1 MNPEVISKMK
11 NQPDSLRNPF
21 FRLLAALAGLAV
33 VCQTASA
40 TVAFT
45 LTPAAIS
52 NSYSGKVTLQVTGL
66 PSAGETVVV
75 QKYLDANGDGIIDA
89 GDFLV
94 QQFSLTDGQPG
105 MVIGGV
111 TNFNVP
117 GDTDSVT
124 GQITTKLN
132 LATDFSQLITG
143 NYLFKLSSPSGFV
156 TNTFAVT
163 NFPYAQKFTGTVLSN
178 GVAVPYAGVLLF
190 PASSGNDKGNPVG
203 GAVANG
209 AGIYTLPAPAGTYEL
224 LAFRSNFVAGLT
236 GSLVLGSGA
245 TVSTNLSLIAAT
257 TIISGRAVDASN
269 LNLGLPGLLV
279 VAQNKSQG
287 LIAIN
292 QTDTNGNFSVGVTA
306 NSWQLESESAEL
318 ALLGY
323 VGLQNKPGFDTST
336 GSVSGVSISLP
347 KATGLVYGT
356 VKDIYG
362 NPLTGVVAVYAADQN
377 NGGNGQYQAD
387 GYTDAGGNY
396 VVGVVGGLG
405 SSDVWQVDIDNS
417 SSYPNDNF
425 SQPLFNQVG
434 GTNIV
439 VGQALPVN
447 FTALPASNQITG
459 NVKFSGT
466 NLAGLNVYANTVD
479 TNNFQAQATT
489 DSGGNFTLVVG
500 NGAWYVSVN
509 CQGDNNSLQS
519 ILGNAS
525 YACPCGP
532 TITIAGNNSTG
543 NNIVVPASGSG
554 QIFGYLTNSS
564 GGGISGVTINLQ
576 NECTGQGYSTSTAG
590 NGYYSTTVPYGNY
603 NVNVDCGGLNSA
615 GYLCVNSTNAT
626 LASASLELNFTAQS
640 NGSGSPTLSGYV
652 QNNLGSGVVGVTVS
666 AGNGLGASFSTT
678 TDNNGHYQFSVG
690 NGTWDVSVSCSGL
703 NTLGYACVSDEVTN
717 INSDTAALN
726 FIVQPGSSATPLA
739 ITTTS
744 LPGALVGAVYSQQL
758 NASGGQAPYVWRLDP
773 GSLLLPPGVLLSTNG
788 VISGTLNT
796 NDLGTNY
803 FLVDVV
809 DNLGHTANQFLSL
822 TVYPVLTIATNA
834 LPSGTVGTAYSAQVL
849 VSGGEPYYLGSSPD
863 GYTAYLPSGTLPP
876 GLNLSYGAIT
886 SSNEY
891 FVISGNPTATGTYP
905 FTLGAIDADANE
917 VQANYSITIVAASLS
932 ITTSSLSNATVGVA
946 YSMQL
951 AGSGGAT
958 PYTWT
963 IPNGSQQPPTA
974 LSLATNGLLSGVPA
988 ASGTNSFFVR
998 LTDHNGLNT
1007 THSFTLVT
1015 NPKPQ
1020 LSAAVR
1026 KSGTQFQFLIVGA
1039 TGQNY
1044 TLQFATNLASGN
1056 WTSLFTTNNVSTNAY
1071 VVADSSATNQQRYYR
1086 VLIGP

>member
-1 MNPEVISKMK
+1 MK
-11 NQPDSLRNPF
+11 NQPGSLRKPF
-21 FRLLAALAGLAV
+21 FYLLEALAGLAAL
-33 VCQTASA
+33 CQPVSA

-52 NSYSGKVTLQVTGL
+52 NSYSGTITLQVTGL

-75 QKYLDANGDGIIDA
+75 QKYLDANGDGNIDA
-89 GDFLV
+89 GDFPV

-124 GQITTKLN
+124 GQITAKLN
-132 LATDFSQLITG
+132 LAMDFSQLITG

-163 NFPYAQKFTGTVLSN
+163 NFPYAQKFTGTVVSN

-190 PASSGNDKGNPVG
+190 PASGGNGPGNPVG

-209 AGIYTLPAPAGTYEL
+209 SGIYTIPAPVGTYGL
-224 LAFRSNFVAGLT
+224 IAFKSNFVAGLT
-236 GSLVLGSGA
+236 SSLVLGSGA

-257 TIISGRAVDASN
+257 NTITGRVVDASN
-269 LNLGLPGLLV
+269 SNLGLPGLLV

-287 LIAIN
+287 LLAIN
-292 QTDTNGNFSVGVTA
+292 ETDTNGNFSVGVTA
-306 NSWQLESESAEL
+306 NTWQFESDSAGL

-323 VGLQNKPGFDTST
+323 VGPQNKPSFDTTT
-336 GSVSGVSISLP
+336 GSVSGVTISLP
-347 KATGLVYGT
+347 KATALVYGT

-362 NPLTGVVAVYAADQN
+362 NPLTGVVDVYAADQN
-377 NGGNGQYQAD
+377 NSGNGQYQVD

-396 VVGVVGGLG
+396 LVGVVGGLG

-425 SQPLFNQVG
+425 SQPLFNQNG
-434 GTNIV
+434 GTNII

-447 FTALPASNQITG
+447 FTALPATNQITG
-459 NVKFSGT
+459 NVKFNGT
-466 NLAGLNVYANTVD
+466 NLAGLNVYANTED
-479 TNNFQAQATT
+479 TNNFLAQATT
-489 DSGGNFTLVVG
+489 DSGGNFTLIVG
-500 NGAWYVSVN
+500 NGTWYVSVN
-509 CQGDNNSLQS
+509 CQGNNNSLQS

-525 YACPCGP
+525 YECPCGP
-532 TITIAGNNSTG
+532 TISIAGNSSTG

-564 GGGISGVTINLQ
+564 GGGISGVTVNLQ
-576 NECTGQGYSTSTAG
+576 NECTGQGYSTTTAG
-590 NGYYSTTVPYGNY
+590 NGYYSTTIPYGNY
-603 NVNVDCGGLNSA
+603 NVNVDCGGLNA
-615 GYLCVNSTNAT
+615 DGYQCLSSTNVT
-626 LASASLELNFTAQS
+626 LASASLDLNFTAQS
-640 NGSGSPTLSGYV
+640 SGGGFPTLSGYV
-652 QNNLGSGVVGVTVS
+652 QNSLGSGVVGVTVS
-666 AGNGLGASFSTT
+666 AGNGLGASYSTT
-678 TDNNGHYQFSVG
+678 TDKNGYYHFSVG
-690 NGTWDVSVSCSGL
+690 NGTWDVGVSCSGL

-726 FIVQPGSSATPLA
+726 FIVQSGGSSTPLA
-739 ITTTS
+739 ITTTA

-758 NASGGQAPYVWRLDP
+758 NASGGQAPYVWTLDP
-773 GSLLLPPGVLLSTNG
+773 GSLLLPPGVLLFTNG

-803 FLVDVV
+803 FLVDVT
-809 DNLGHTANQFLSL
+809 DNLGNTASQFLSL
-822 TVYPVLTIATNA
+822 TVYPYLTIATNA

-849 VSGGEPYYLGSSPD
+849 VAGGDPLYLGSSPD
-863 GYTAYLPSGTLPP
+863 GYTAYFPSPNLPP
-876 GLNLSYGAIT
+876 GLAFTYGTIT

-891 FVISGNPTATGTYP
+891 FVISGNPTTTGTYP
-905 FTLGAIDADANE
+905 FTMGAIDADGNE
-917 VQANYSITIVAASLS
+917 VQANYSITIGAASLR
-932 ITTSSLSNATVGVA
+932 ITTSSLSNATVGVP

-963 IPNGSQQPPTA
+963 IPNGSLQPPAA
-974 LSLATNGLLSGVPA
+974 LSLTTNGLLSGVPA
-988 ASGTNSFFVR
+988 ASGTNIFSVR
-998 LTDHNGLNT
+998 LTDHNGLT
-1007 THSFTLVT
+1007 ATHSFTLVT

-1026 KSGTQFQFLIVGA
+1026 LSGTQFQFLIVGA
-1039 TGQNY
+1039 VGQNY
-1044 TLQFATNLASGN
+1044 TLQFVTNLASGN
-1056 WTSLFTTNNVSTNAY
+1056 WTSLFTTNNASTNEY
-1071 VVADSSATNQQRYYR
+1071 VVADSNATNQQRYYR